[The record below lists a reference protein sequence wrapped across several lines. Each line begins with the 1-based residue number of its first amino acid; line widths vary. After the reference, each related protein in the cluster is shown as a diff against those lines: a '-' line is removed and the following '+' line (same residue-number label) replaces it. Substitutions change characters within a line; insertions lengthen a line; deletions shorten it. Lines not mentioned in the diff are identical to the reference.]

1 MLRTAF
7 LCSIANLAPHQ
18 CSMVDPPVVWNPP
31 KEGSMRRRGVMTAE
45 RCDELRRAKALAD
58 DGVLDA
64 DEYAALKASI
74 LDDAMGCPGAGGPA
88 RAEDR
93 GESPRTAHR
102 YSDDEVFDARRAARD
117 RSRTS
122 VRAAALW
129 SWPTLKRKVCW
140 FLRVDEDELF
150 LVSFVWLVCVGVF
163 AWAVAVFALRAR
175 RTYLK
180 AKRNPAVSIYSED
193 ALVQEY
199 AFPDVTLCSEWW
211 DDMEASW
218 FRNVSAT
225 YYPGQET
232 SAKFPTSKAPISAV
246 LHSFRLILGRAII
259 SRNGLEAWMLF
270 PERARAEHSR

>member
-1 MLRTAF
+1 
-7 LCSIANLAPHQ
+7 
-18 CSMVDPPVVWNPP
+18 
-31 KEGSMRRRGVMTAE
+31 MRRRGVMTAE